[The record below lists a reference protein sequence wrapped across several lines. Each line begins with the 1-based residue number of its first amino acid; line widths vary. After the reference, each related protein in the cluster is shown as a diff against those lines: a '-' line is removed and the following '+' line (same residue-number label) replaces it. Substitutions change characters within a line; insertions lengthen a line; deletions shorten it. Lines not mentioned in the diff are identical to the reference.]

1 MRILVEVKSQERQQS
16 KLFLNCIVASPTSY
30 EAMAVESWWRRGRSS
45 RLSNV
50 WWIQL
55 VAISLCIIRSSF
67 SQSFTDTLVHANYT
81 NQILFP
87 TDKGYRDSVVLA
99 NYKCKSTCPSVVVQ
113 PETVS
118 SIFFTMLLFISSYCF
133 TSKQSPTS
141 KIEPNVH
148 ATNRSFLFTGC

>member
-1 MRILVEVKSQERQQS
+1 MVLE
-16 KLFLNCIVASPTSY
+16 N
-30 EAMAVESWWRRGRSS
+30 WWRMGHLS

-67 SQSFTDTLVHANYT
+67 SQSFTDTLVNANYS

-87 TDKGYRDSVVLA
+87 TDKAYRDSVVLA
-99 NYKCKSTCPSVVVQ
+99 NYNCKSSCPSVVIQ

-118 SIFFTMLLFISSYCF
+118 SIFSTMLLFISSYCF
-133 TSKQSPTS
+133 TSKESPTS
-141 KIEPNVH
+141 RIESNVH
-148 ATNRSFLFTGC
+148 ATNHFHFTGC